1 MKLTAFQR
9 RVLAIVRAI
18 GPADL
23 DQIAEHIKRPRRAIR
38 RALYRLRVVSL
49 VARVDDD
56 RHDITMAGLDHLKKQ
71 IATNRPGYKSCI
83 QKF

>member
-18 GPADL
+18 GPANL
-23 DQIAEHIKRPRRAIR
+23 DQIAEHIKQPRRAIR

-49 VARVDDD
+49 VERLDDD
-56 RHDITMAGLDHLKKQ
+56 RHDVTSDGCNHLLKIEFENNFQ
-71 IATNRPGYKSCI
+71 MDTNANRA
-83 QKF
+83 